1 MDNNKVPRSVHFA
14 DFLVVLAGFVHNVA
28 SSVQTATEELMEI
41 AVYNA
46 NRNSE
51 VNKAWEQFSNDL
63 EKIQEDTDGREP
75 ITNRRSRKI
84 LRT

>member
-1 MDNNKVPRSVHFA
+1 MSNENKVPRSVHFA
-14 DFLVVLAGFVHNVA
+14 DFLVVLSGLIHNIA

-51 VNKAWEQFSNDL
+51 INKVWEKFSNDL
-63 EKIQEDTDGREP
+63 EQIQEDTDGR
-75 ITNRRSRKI
+75 
-84 LRT
+84 

>member
-1 MDNNKVPRSVHFA
+1 VDNNKVPRSVHFA
-14 DFLVVLAGFVHNVA
+14 DFLVVLAGFVHNIT

-63 EKIQEDTDGREP
+63 EKIQEDTDGR
-75 ITNRRSRKI
+75 
-84 LRT
+84 

>member
-1 MDNNKVPRSVHFA
+1 VDNNSKVPRSVHFA
-14 DFLVVLAGFVHNVA
+14 DFLVVLAGFVHNIT

-63 EKIQEDTDGREP
+63 EKIQEDTDGR
-75 ITNRRSRKI
+75 
-84 LRT
+84 

>member
-1 MDNNKVPRSVHFA
+1 MSNENKVPRSVHFA

-28 SSVQTATEELMEI
+28 SSVHTATEELMEI

-63 EKIQEDTDGREP
+63 EKIQEDTDGR
-75 ITNRRSRKI
+75 
-84 LRT
+84 

>member
-1 MDNNKVPRSVHFA
+1 MSNENKVPRSVHFA
-14 DFLVVLAGFVHNVA
+14 DFLVVFAGFVHNIA
-28 SSVQTATEELMEI
+28 SSVHTATEELMEI

-63 EKIQEDTDGREP
+63 EKIQEDTDGR
-75 ITNRRSRKI
+75 
-84 LRT
+84 

>member
-14 DFLVVLAGFVHNVA
+14 DFLVVLAGFVHNLA
-28 SSVQTATEELMEI
+28 SSVQTAAEELMEI

-63 EKIQEDTDGREP
+63 EKIQEDTDGR
-75 ITNRRSRKI
+75 
-84 LRT
+84 

>member
-1 MDNNKVPRSVHFA
+1 MDNNNKVPRSVHFA

-28 SSVQTATEELMEI
+28 SSVHTATEELMEI

-63 EKIQEDTDGREP
+63 EKIQEDTDGR
-75 ITNRRSRKI
+75 
-84 LRT
+84 

>member
-1 MDNNKVPRSVHFA
+1 MDNNNKVPRSVYFA

-63 EKIQEDTDGREP
+63 EKIQEDTDGR
-75 ITNRRSRKI
+75 
-84 LRT
+84 

>member
-1 MDNNKVPRSVHFA
+1 
-14 DFLVVLAGFVHNVA
+14 VLAGFAHNIA

-63 EKIQEDTDGREP
+63 EKIQEDTDGR
-75 ITNRRSRKI
+75 
-84 LRT
+84 

>member
-1 MDNNKVPRSVHFA
+1 MNGENLEATIQIECITEEGKKLNK
-14 DFLVVLAGFVHNVA
+14 LINAGFVHNVA
-28 SSVQTATEELMEI
+28 RSVQTATEELMEI

-63 EKIQEDTDGREP
+63 EKIQEDTDGR
-75 ITNRRSRKI
+75 
-84 LRT
+84 

>member
-1 MDNNKVPRSVHFA
+1 MDNNSKVPRSVHFA
-14 DFLVVLAGFVHNVA
+14 DFLVVLAGFVHNIT

-63 EKIQEDTDGREP
+63 EKIQEDTDGR
-75 ITNRRSRKI
+75 
-84 LRT
+84 

>member
-14 DFLVVLAGFVHNVA
+14 DFLVVLSGFVHNIA
-28 SSVQTATEELMEI
+28 SSVHTATEELMEI

-51 VNKAWEQFSNDL
+51 ISKVWEQFSNDL
-63 EKIQEDTDGREP
+63 EQIQEDTDGR
-75 ITNRRSRKI
+75 
-84 LRT
+84 

>member
-1 MDNNKVPRSVHFA
+1 MNNENKVPRSVHFA

-28 SSVQTATEELMEI
+28 SSVHTATEELMEI

-63 EKIQEDTDGREP
+63 EKIQEDTDGR
-75 ITNRRSRKI
+75 
-84 LRT
+84 

>member
-1 MDNNKVPRSVHFA
+1 MDNNNKVPRSVHFA

-63 EKIQEDTDGREP
+63 EKIQEDTDGR
-75 ITNRRSRKI
+75 
-84 LRT
+84 

>member
-1 MDNNKVPRSVHFA
+1 MSNDNKVPRSVHFA

-63 EKIQEDTDGREP
+63 EKIQEDTDGR
-75 ITNRRSRKI
+75 
-84 LRT
+84 